1 MAGHHTPLL
10 LILLITPQV
19 SQCQVQQINC
29 SLPIE
34 PSYATA
40 EGEVCKNYDTDDG
53 KKCKNTNFMN
63 TSELAGLVDDYFKL
77 TIKNASAFL
86 WTNET
91 VIRVRVWPAGQTEGK
106 ECTTQAVE
114 VL

>member
-1 MAGHHTPLL
+1 M
-10 LILLITPQV
+10 
-19 SQCQVQQINC
+19 
-29 SLPIE
+29 
-34 PSYATA
+34 
-40 EGEVCKNYDTDDG
+40 CKNYDTDDG

-77 TIKNASAFL
+77 TITKASVFL

-106 ECTTQAVE
+106 ECTTQAGE
-114 VL
+114 VLYSCIRVYIIVVVYRLFMPA